1 VAAALIDSRHC
12 QQSASKTM
20 DVLLDPASESGI
32 ALLQEHSLTTLL
44 KTELERLIFE
54 GRIKVGERVNE
65 SILAARFK
73 TSRGPLREALRALGE
88 QGLIQFERNRG
99 AFVRQVSL
107 EEAEELYDLRAA
119 LDDEVG
125 RKVAG
130 RLSPEQGGMLEKLVI
145 SMDGDIRRH
154 DIKSYYTNNLRFHD
168 LLLLYAGNR
177 QLADV
182 YRRVMKGLHLFR
194 LRGLYS
200 DGAAEMSNAEH
211 ALILKAVQ
219 LGDAETAGHT
229 LRSHVEAA
237 RLRMRRAVEA
247 ASAPAPRKRKV
258 AAA

>member
-1 VAAALIDSRHC
+1 MNDVAPGPGR
-12 QQSASKTM
+12 
-20 DVLLDPASESGI
+20 ESGI
-32 ALLQEHSLTTLL
+32 ALRQEHSLTSLL

-88 QGLIQFERNRG
+88 QGLIEFERNRG

-130 RLSPEQGGMLEKLVI
+130 RLGTEQAGMLEKLVI

-154 DIKSYYTNNLRFHD
+154 DIKSYYANNLRFHD
-168 LLLLYAGNR
+168 LLLLYAGNK

-237 RLRMRRAVEA
+237 RLRMRRAVQA
-247 ASAPAPRKRKV
+247 ASERPVRKRKV
-258 AAA
+258 AAG

>member
-1 VAAALIDSRHC
+1 MNDVAPGPGR
-12 QQSASKTM
+12 
-20 DVLLDPASESGI
+20 ESGI
-32 ALLQEHSLTTLL
+32 ALRQEHSLTSLL

-88 QGLIQFERNRG
+88 QGLIEFERNRG

-130 RLSPEQGGMLEKLVI
+130 RLGSEQAAMLGKLVT

-154 DIKSYYTNNLRFHD
+154 DIKSYYANNLRFHD
-168 LLLLYAGNR
+168 LLLQYAGNK
-177 QLADV
+177 QLAEV
-182 YRRVMKGLHLFR
+182 YRRIVKGLHLFR

-219 LGDAETAGHT
+219 IGDAEAAGHT
-229 LRSHVEAA
+229 LRSHIEAA
-237 RLRMRRAVEA
+237 RLRMRRAIKA
-247 ASAPAPRKRKV
+247 ATEPNARKR
-258 AAA
+258 ASR